1 MRASIYK
8 SEVKGKVRAPSSK
21 SYTIRGLMCAAL
33 AKGESEIIH
42 PLSSDDTEATVNMLG
57 KVGIRVHLKGDLWLV
72 IGGDFHEPDTDLFC
86 GESATTLRFM
96 TAICSLI
103 PGKCCL
109 TSAPSLSKRPIKP
122 LLQAL
127 RQLDVDCAY
136 RDEDSSVVV
145 GGGRLRGGM
154 VELPGDISSQFV
166 SALLFI
172 SPFAEE
178 GVIIKLNTPLES
190 KPYVLMTLECLQGF
204 GIKVKASEDLREFEV
219 LKQTYKPAKYRV
231 EGDWS
236 SASYLLA
243 LGAICGEVEVE
254 NLNPKSLQGDKAVL
268 NFLRD
273 MGAGVE
279 VNKNSVIVR
288 KARLNAIRADL
299 SDCIDLLPT
308 MAVLAVVAD
317 GESEFIGIDRARLKE
332 SNRVSALREGLERM
346 GIKVGEERDK
356 LTVTGSMPKG
366 SIIDSKGDHRIAMAF
381 SILGSVAGETI
392 IDGAECVSKTFPEF
406 WDVLKSIGGKV
417 EMTNQDKNTV
427 RAYNRKKAYEYI
439 VKEAKQVNWDPPI
452 NSDSRLADV
461 FDVPIGDIISL
472 KEGLSDPSQKLVKEF
487 KKFFIHF
494 LEEEEVSSYLVE
506 PFSD

>member
-8 SEVKGKVRAPSSK
+8 SELRGRVRAPSSK

-33 AKGESEIIH
+33 AKGESEIMC
-42 PLSSDDTEATVNMLG
+42 PLSSDDTEAALNVLG
-57 KVGIRVHLKGDLWLV
+57 KVGIRVHQKGDLWQV
-72 IGGDFHEPDTDLFC
+72 IGGDFCEPDTALFC

-96 TAICSLI
+96 TAICSLV
-103 PGKCCL
+103 PGKCRL

-127 RQLDVDCAY
+127 RRLGVDCAY

-145 GGGRLRGGM
+145 DGGRFKGGT

-178 GVIIKLNTPLES
+178 GVIIKLTTPLES
-190 KPYVLMTLECLQGF
+190 KPYVLMTLDCLQRFWITVGF
-204 GIKVKASEDLREFEV
+204 SGELDRFEV
-219 LKQTYKPAKYRV
+219 LKQAYEPAKYEV

-243 LGAICGEVEVE
+243 LGAVCGEVEVE
-254 NLNPKSLQGDKAVL
+254 NLNPKSLQGDKVIL
-268 NFLRD
+268 DFLRN
-273 MGAGVE
+273 MGVWVE
-279 VNKNSVIVR
+279 VNKNSVVVR
-288 KARLNAIRADL
+288 KSKLNAIRADL

-308 MAVLAVVAD
+308 MAVLAAVAS
-317 GESEFIGIDRARLKE
+317 GVSEFIGIDRARLKE

-346 GIKVGEERDK
+346 GIKVGEERNK

-366 SIIDSKGDHRIAMAF
+366 SVIDAKGDHRIAMAF
-381 SILGSVAGETI
+381 SILGSIVGETI

-406 WDVLKSIGGKV
+406 WNILKGIGDKV
-417 EMTNQDKNTV
+417 E
-427 RAYNRKKAYEYI
+427 
-439 VKEAKQVNWDPPI
+439 I
-452 NSDSRLADV
+452 N
-461 FDVPIGDIISL
+461 G
-472 KEGLSDPSQKLVKEF
+472 E
-487 KKFFIHF
+487 
-494 LEEEEVSSYLVE
+494 
-506 PFSD
+506 